1 MRPLLILRPRR
12 ASVYQ
17 LSILVPLGF
26 STLIGP
32 PKHPKTVPPQW
43 SYYLLCWWSRHRIL
57 VPMETGFAEF
67 AKNALLIIGAL
78 FPIVNPLGNVP
89 IFLTLTGGFTSDMRT
104 VLARKIALNG
114 FVLLVASILI
124 GTNILAFFGISLPV
138 VQVGGGMVVIATA
151 WSLLNRKDELD
162 GRESKVSASASDL
175 SRRAFYPLTLPLT
188 VGPGSISVA
197 ITLGANRPQ
206 GNEPHWSYLT
216 AAILG
221 AAFVAITIYLSYRF
235 AESLAHVFGD
245 TGMNV
250 VIRLSSFI
258 LLCIGVQISWNGVSA
273 LLHSV
278 LAHP

>member
-1 MRPLLILRPRR
+1 M
-12 ASVYQ
+12 Q
-17 LSILVPLGF
+17 
-26 STLIGP
+26 
-32 PKHPKTVPPQW
+32 
-43 SYYLLCWWSRHRIL
+43 
-57 VPMETGFAEF
+57 TGLAEF
-67 AKNALLIIGAL
+67 VKSALLIIAAL

-89 IFLTLTGGFTSDMRT
+89 IFLTLTRGFPSDLRT

-114 FVLLVASILI
+114 FVLLVASLLI

-162 GRESKVSASASDL
+162 GRQESKHSASASDL

-221 AAFVAITIYLSYRF
+221 AVVVAITIYLSYRF
-235 AESLAHVFGD
+235 AQSLARVLGD
-245 TGMNV
+245 TAMNV

-258 LLCIGVQISWNGVSA
+258 LLCIGVQIGWNGAST
-273 LLHSV
+273 LLRS
-278 LAHP
+278 LFARP

>member
-1 MRPLLILRPRR
+1 M
-12 ASVYQ
+12 Q
-17 LSILVPLGF
+17 
-26 STLIGP
+26 
-32 PKHPKTVPPQW
+32 
-43 SYYLLCWWSRHRIL
+43 
-57 VPMETGFAEF
+57 TGLAEF
-67 AKNALLIIGAL
+67 VKSALLVIGAL

-89 IFLTLTGGFTSDMRT
+89 IFLTLTRGFPNEMRT

-114 FVLLVASILI
+114 FVLLVASLLI

-162 GRESKVSASASDL
+162 GRQESKHSASASDL

-206 GNEPHWSYLT
+206 GSEPHWSYLA

-221 AAFVAITIYLSYRF
+221 AALVAITIYLSYRF
-235 AESLAHVFGD
+235 AQSLARVLGD
-245 TGMNV
+245 TAMNV

-258 LLCIGVQISWNGVSA
+258 LLCIGVQISWNGAST
-273 LLHSV
+273 LLRSL
-278 LAHP
+278 LARP